1 MRAITIL
8 VVFLCVW
15 FAASPSYALATS
27 DRVDSTTRNQISGN
41 ADDDDNTL
49 DLNITSNAGS
59 VTLESTLQILILLTI
74 LSLAPSILIML
85 TSFTR
90 IIVVFHFLRTAI
102 GTQTTPPN
110 QILIGL
116 ALFITFAVMSPV
128 FNEVNTNAVQPYMAG
143 NLTQKKAL
151 EKASEPLKTF
161 MLKQTREKD
170 LKLFMTINDIS
181 SDDIE
186 SFDDLSLITEHQIE
200 PAMPGEQLQHMI
212 QKAAPGVHLIP
223 ACAVEVQGQLDLC
236 LVRVPLYGHFPHGST
251 LQNFIQRPQQGFH
264 ILRRADGDPQPV
276 GDAGRVEMAHQHPL
290 FLQLPIQLAAALF
303 PVEAKRKLA
312 RLSSTVKPRASSCCF
327 VQLRVSTMAAQVF
340 SK

>member
-1 MRAITIL
+1 MRQNIRKRFFLKHRTMRANTIL

-186 SFDDLSLITEHQIE
+186 SFDDLSLIT
-200 PAMPGEQLQHMI
+200 
-212 QKAAPGVHLIP
+212 VIP
-223 ACAVEVQGQLDLC
+223 AFIISELRTAFIIGFLLYLPFIVIDMVVASTLMSMGMMMLPPTTISLPFKILLFILADGWNLLIGQL
-236 LVRVPLYGHFPHGST
+236 VQS
-251 LQNFIQRPQQGFH
+251 FH
-264 ILRRADGDPQPV
+264 
-276 GDAGRVEMAHQHPL
+276 
-290 FLQLPIQLAAALF
+290 
-303 PVEAKRKLA
+303 
-312 RLSSTVKPRASSCCF
+312 
-327 VQLRVSTMAAQVF
+327 
-340 SK
+340 